1 MIGNPLAVIR
11 QIGGGAK
18 DLFYEPYQGA
28 IEGPEAFIV
37 GVGHG
42 ISSLAG
48 STVGGV
54 AGAVSKIT
62 STVGKGKLMT
72 LLKALLLQSIFNVLW
87 IMWY

>member
-62 STVGKGKLMT
+62 STVGKGKLIT
-72 LLKALLLQSIFNVLW
+72 LLKE
-87 IMWY
+87 